1 MVGELW
7 DEGTRDLIDGDVDDE
22 LDALDDELADE
33 SFGGEDIE
41 TWRAIRR
48 CLPCEIEAGQ

>member
-7 DEGTRDLIDGDVDDE
+7 DEATRDLIDDDVDDE
-22 LDALDDELADE
+22 FHPLDDELADE
-33 SFGGEDIE
+33 AFAGDDIE

-48 CLPCEIEAGQ
+48 CLPGEIEAGE

>member
-7 DEGTRDLIDGDVDDE
+7 DEATRDLIDDDVDDE
-22 LDALDDELADE
+22 FHPLDDELADE
-33 SFGGEDIE
+33 AFAGDDIQ

-48 CLPCEIEAGQ
+48 CLPG